1 MKRLIATVG
10 ISLALILSLHDA
22 DAMWPELSQMEL
34 IEQSNLIVTG
44 SLIGRT
50 AVAVQPEGV
59 NLTLGVIKIETVLKG
74 DENQSVTLL
83 ILPSRSGLV
92 LAGIIDY
99 KVGQKGL
106 WFLRLRTSQDHGLYL
121 ADHPQRFVPM
131 AKAAG
136 RIDALKKILKR

>member
-10 ISLALILSLHDA
+10 ISLAVILSLHYA

-59 NLTLGVIKIETVLKG
+59 NLTLGVIKIETVLNG
-74 DENQSVTLL
+74 DENQTVALL
-83 ILPSRSGLV
+83 MLPSRSGLV
-92 LAGIIDY
+92 LAGIINY
-99 KVGQKGL
+99 EVGQRGL
-106 WFLRLRTSQDHGLYL
+106 WFLRLRTPQERGLYL

-136 RIDALKKILKR
+136 QIEALKKIL

>member
-59 NLTLGVIKIETVLKG
+59 NLTLGVISIETVLCG
-74 DENQSVTLL
+74 SWGCAH
-83 ILPSRSGLV
+83 R
-92 LAGIIDY
+92 
-99 KVGQKGL
+99 
-106 WFLRLRTSQDHGLYL
+106 R
-121 ADHPQRFVPM
+121 
-131 AKAAG
+131 KAASISPTIHSASS
-136 RIDALKKILKR
+136 RWQKLQDKSKR

>member
-10 ISLALILSLHDA
+10 ITLALILSFHEA
-22 DAMWPELSQMEL
+22 HAMWPELSQMEL

-74 DENQSVTLL
+74 DQNQTVALL
-83 ILPSRSGLV
+83 MLPSPSGLA
-92 LAGIIDY
+92 LASIISY
-99 KVGQKGL
+99 EVGQTGL
-106 WFLRLRTSQDHGLYL
+106 WFLRLRTPQESGLYL

-131 AKAAG
+131 ADAAG
-136 RIDALKKILKR
+136 QIEALKKNP